1 MFFITIYFLMATSPL
16 MDARLY
22 MNVDNVNFNSSTTI
36 SVGYFL
42 QSEPRIA
49 VIGMA
54 IEQAQSNGLLPGY
67 DFQ

>member
-1 MFFITIYFLMATSPL
+1 MLLIAFYVLMATSPL
-16 MDARLY
+16 MDARFY
-22 MNVDNVNFNSSTTI
+22 MNVDNVNFNSNTTI

-54 IEQAQSNGLLPGY
+54 IDQAQAHGLLPGY